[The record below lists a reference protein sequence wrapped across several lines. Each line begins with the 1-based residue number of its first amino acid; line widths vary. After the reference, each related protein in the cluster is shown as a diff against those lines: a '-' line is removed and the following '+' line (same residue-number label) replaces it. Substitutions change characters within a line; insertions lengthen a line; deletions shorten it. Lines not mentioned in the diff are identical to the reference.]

1 MAYVD
6 QNLISGEAVHYRTGF
21 HWVVLVSPII
31 VGLFLGFLSLG
42 GFLSGSAGFGLC
54 VLLVAVLIV
63 ASAFLRRSSA
73 EFAVTNKR
81 VILKAGLM
89 RRRSIELLINKI
101 ESISVNQG
109 LLGRALDYG
118 TVIVRGTGGTAEPFP
133 TVRYALEFRRQ
144 VQEQIERSQTAIAA
158 RAGS

>member
-54 VLLVAVLIV
+54 MLLVAVLIV
-63 ASAFLRRSSA
+63 ASAFLRRSVS
-73 EFAVTNKR
+73 R
-81 VILKAGLM
+81 V
-89 RRRSIELLINKI
+89 RSDK
-101 ESISVNQG
+101 
-109 LLGRALDYG
+109 
-118 TVIVRGTGGTAEPFP
+118 
-133 TVRYALEFRRQ
+133 
-144 VQEQIERSQTAIAA
+144 
-158 RAGS
+158 

>member
-1 MAYVD
+1 M
-6 QNLISGEAVHYRTGF
+6 
-21 HWVVLVSPII
+21 VLVTPIVAGFFI
-31 VGLFLGFLSLG
+31 GLLSLG
-42 GFLSGSAGFGLC
+42 AFLSGSAGSGAC

-81 VILKAGLM
+81 VILKAGLI
-89 RRRSIELLINKI
+89 RRRSIELLNNKI

-109 LLGRALDYG
+109 LLGRGLDHG
-118 TVIVRGTGGTAEPFP
+118 TVIVRGIGGTAEPFP
-133 TVRYALEFRRQ
+133 AVRYALEFRRQ
-144 VQEQIERSQTAIAA
+144 VQEQIERSQTAMGA